1 MVMVGC
7 CGFPIKVMF
16 NHVTMYEDARR
27 LEILLKQ
34 KAGHPSGEKTANS
47 LGRGKMDEEIKE
59 KMILVCQS
67 LMRMLELAFERFR
80 RPTEESF
87 KEAEEF
93 EDKIYQYLSELT
105 SFIVSKSPSNEKE
118 KEWVKP
124 YLSIASS
131 LDRIA
136 YNIEGILDRVIGKSE
151 NHILFSDQA
160 VKEVNGVFQETMRL
174 LENLPNLLTTENKSL
189 ARRIGEEGRS
199 MFKIAEGY
207 SEVHEERLIDGICEP
222 KHSPIYLGIIES
234 LKGVMVH
241 TLAVSGKI
249 AYLSP
254 KP

>member
-1 MVMVGC
+1 
-7 CGFPIKVMF
+7 
-16 NHVTMYEDARR
+16 
-27 LEILLKQ
+27 
-34 KAGHPSGEKTANS
+34 
-47 LGRGKMDEEIKE
+47 MDKEIKG
-59 KMILVCQS
+59 KMILVCRS
-67 LMRMLELAFERFR
+67 LRKMLQLAFEGFQK
-80 RPTEESF
+80 PTEESF

-131 LDRIA
+131 LDRMA

-160 VKEVNGVFQETMRL
+160 LKEVNDVFQETMRL
-174 LENLPNLLTTENKSL
+174 LENLPNLLTTESKSL
-189 ARRIGEEGRS
+189 AQRIGEEGRS
-199 MFKIAEGY
+199 MLKIAEAY
-207 SEVHEERLIDGICEP
+207 SEDHEERLINGICVP
-222 KHSPIYLGIIES
+222 KHSPLYLSIIES

-249 AYLSP
+249 VSLST
-254 KP
+254 KS